1 MQKAIVGLQA
11 NLINALLQYTHSIA
25 FVPQEKAACGQ
36 VVPHLLSNLFLGTAL
51 PWVMD
56 QSDQEGIS
64 GQIVGGKLK
73 ITVNEGNP
81 EDMGQRGDGMMKCH
95 LL

>member
-1 MQKAIVGLQA
+1 
-11 NLINALLQYTHSIA
+11 
-25 FVPQEKAACGQ
+25 
-36 VVPHLLSNLFLGTAL
+36 
-51 PWVMD
+51 MD

-64 GQIVGGKLK
+64 GQRVGGKLK

>member
-1 MQKAIVGLQA
+1 
-11 NLINALLQYTHSIA
+11 
-25 FVPQEKAACGQ
+25 
-36 VVPHLLSNLFLGTAL
+36 
-51 PWVMD
+51 MD

-64 GQIVGGKLK
+64 GQRVGGKLK
-73 ITVNEGNP
+73 ITVSEENS